1 MWRFYEN
8 YIKNKKKACLMV
20 KKKKKNKVNFIEIRT
35 IQNIFT
41 YKNYPFITF
50 LSKVA
55 FVIKSK
61 P

>member
-1 MWRFYEN
+1 MFN
-8 YIKNKKKACLMV
+8 GKKEKIP
-20 KKKKKNKVNFIEIRT
+20 NKVNFIEIRT

-41 YKNYPFITF
+41 YKNYLFITF